1 MSKILLNM
9 ATVEA
14 RIKVKGKQF
23 EISVDLDEAL
33 KVKAGKGNVSA
44 ALNMPAIYTDAK
56 KGNAASKDE
65 LNAFFDTD
73 DVLVIAEM
81 IMKKGEIQ
89 KNQEFRD
96 AEREKKIKQ
105 VIDLILRNAVDQH
118 GRPYTEERIRKAIGE
133 VHFNFDNR
141 PAEQQMPELI
151 AKLAT
156 VIPIKVETK
165 KIKLTIPARYSAQ
178 VYGMLKDYK
187 ESEEWLAN
195 GDLQVVMNIPSGLQI
210 DFYDKLNSVTH
221 GAVVSQEVK

>member
-1 MSKILLNM
+1 M
-9 ATVEA
+9 ANVEA
-14 RIKVKGKQF
+14 RIKVNGKQF

-33 KVKAGKGNVSA
+33 KVRIGKGNVNT
-44 ALNMPAIYTDAK
+44 ALNSPSVYTDLK
-56 KGNAASKDE
+56 KGMVASKAE
-65 LNAFFDTD
+65 LDAAFDTS
-73 DVLVIAEM
+73 DVYAIAER
-81 IMKKGEIQ
+81 IMKNGEIQ
-89 KNQEFRD
+89 KDQEFRD

-118 GRPYTEERIRKAIGE
+118 GRPYTDERIRKAIHE

-151 AKLAT
+151 TKLAT

-165 KIKLTIPARYSAQ
+165 KVKLTIPARYSAQ

-187 ESEEWLAN
+187 ESEEWLGN

-221 GAVVSQEVK
+221 GAVISQEMK

>member
-1 MSKILLNM
+1 MLHYM

-33 KVKAGKGNVSA
+33 KVKAGTGNVSS
-44 ALNMPAIYTDAK
+44 ALNMPSIYTDLK
-56 KGNAASKDE
+56 KGFAASKAE
-65 LNAFFDTD
+65 LNAAFDTE
-73 DVLVIAEM
+73 DVYKIAEM

-96 AEREKKIKQ
+96 AEREKKVKQ
-105 VIDLILRNAVDQH
+105 VIDLILRNSVDQH
-118 GRPYTEERIRKAIGE
+118 GRPYTEERIRKAINE

-141 PAEQQMPELI
+141 PADQQMPELI
-151 AKLAT
+151 TKLAT

-165 KIKLTIPARYSAQ
+165 KIKLTIPARFSAQ

-187 ESEEWLAN
+187 ESEEWLGN
-195 GDLQVVMNIPSGLQI
+195 GDLQVIMNIPSGMQI

-221 GAVVSQEVK
+221 GAVVSQEMN